1 MVFFKIGKGSVFMQS
16 TAPYFVFKLNG
27 VTKKTIYFTAPYM
40 PEMSNHYH
48 VSSGVFTAFGIDAGA
63 GNANLS
69 LDINLINTYLK
80 FNFTE
85 ETEFFVLAPMR

>member
-1 MVFFKIGKGSVFMQS
+1 
-16 TAPYFVFKLNG
+16 
-27 VTKKTIYFTAPYM
+27 M

-63 GNANLS
+63 GNVSLTLDMNLHS
-69 LDINLINTYLK
+69 NHLK